1 MAAAV
6 SSPTCHQYMYL
17 SMHGPGIHTERENG
31 AVVLVHQRRVRILD
45 LVDVVEVLL
54 GNHDLVGD
62 VTSDG

>member
-1 MAAAV
+1 
-6 SSPTCHQYMYL
+6 
-17 SMHGPGIHTERENG
+17 MHGPGIHTERENG